1 MHPVATWLDHR
12 YRSPCLGLGQNAS
25 HSFAVPWDSHG
36 WYHEGHTQCKVGT
49 IHLILNWNTRIYI
62 HIYIYYQNCSVAPG
76 SQRSEF
82 SRASWSNFM
91 RNTTLA
97 MQYAFEFSQFAMQVF
112 RFPINIH
119 LCIFNP
125 QVCNLGQFAA
135 QKIWEFCIFGI
146 ATGNKHTKELAE
158 SSKLYNINIYI
169 YTVPQEPAQEEQD
182 SMENELEEVVG
193 VGVAVIDMAYL
204 KKENNFHTRF
214 NVEGATTMWHLTKPP
229 LFKICTIIYFAVQIV
244 QLWAQNRFK
253 RYIMHILPFLAGK
266 HFWEEPP
273 GIPKRSRGVAIC
285 ATRLR
290 VPWWFRWSYGGCTQ
304 YHIMLI
310 NTLVPMAFNP
320 QST

>member
-146 ATGNKHTKELAE
+146 AGNKHTKELAE
-158 SSKLYNINIYI
+158 SSKL
-169 YTVPQEPAQEEQD
+169 
-182 SMENELEEVVG
+182 
-193 VGVAVIDMAYL
+193 
-204 KKENNFHTRF
+204 
-214 NVEGATTMWHLTKPP
+214 
-229 LFKICTIIYFAVQIV
+229 
-244 QLWAQNRFK
+244 
-253 RYIMHILPFLAGK
+253 
-266 HFWEEPP
+266 
-273 GIPKRSRGVAIC
+273 
-285 ATRLR
+285 
-290 VPWWFRWSYGGCTQ
+290 
-304 YHIMLI
+304 
-310 NTLVPMAFNP
+310 
-320 QST
+320 